1 MVRVLSALVLL
12 PIVVGVIVGLPPIAT
27 VVLAALL
34 VALAFRE
41 YGRMAGQL
49 DLPVIEPLGT
59 ALALALSVAL
69 ALAPGALASIVLVGL
84 ILGGAQAVAS
94 RRIDREAVSRLG
106 VTLFGALYVGLPLG
120 ALAAVRGRWGA
131 EALLL
136 LLLTLVASDTSQ
148 YYVGRAIGRRR
159 LAPRI
164 SPGKTVEGAI
174 GGLVAGAVVMAVAG
188 NWWLPGV
195 APGVLVPGGAVI
207 AALGIV
213 GDLFESRLKRSAGVK
228 DASSMIPG
236 HGGVLD
242 RLDGFLLAGPMYYL
256 VLEWQW

>member
-27 VVLAALL
+27 VVLASLL

-41 YGRMAGQL
+41 YGRLARQL

-84 ILGGAQAVAS
+84 ILGGAQSVAS

-174 GGLVAGAVVMAVAG
+174 GGLAAGAVTMAVAG

-195 APGVLVPGGAVI
+195 APGVLALGGAVI

-256 VLEWQW
+256 VLEWQ

>member
-1 MVRVLSALVLL
+1 VVRVLSALVLL

-27 VVLAALL
+27 VVLASLL

-41 YGRMAGQL
+41 YGRLARQL

-84 ILGGAQAVAS
+84 ILGGAQSVAS

-174 GGLVAGAVVMAVAG
+174 GGLAAGAVTMAVAG

-195 APGVLVPGGAVI
+195 APGVLALGGAVI

-256 VLEWQW
+256 VLEWQ

>member
-27 VVLAALL
+27 VVLASLL
-34 VALAFRE
+34 VALGFRE

-59 ALALALSVAL
+59 ALALAFSVAL
-69 ALAPGALASIVLVGL
+69 ALAPGALASLLLVGL
-84 ILGGAQAVAS
+84 ILGGGQSVAS
-94 RRIDREAVSRLG
+94 RRIDREAVGRLG

-174 GGLVAGAVVMAVAG
+174 GGLVAGAGVMAAAG

-195 APGVLVPGGAVI
+195 APGVLVCGGAVM

-256 VLEWQW
+256 VLEWQ